1 MKPPEPGRPLR
12 FVSAASLFDGHDA
25 AINMIRRLLQSGGA
39 EVVHLGHN
47 RSVADIVRAAIAED
61 ADAIAVS
68 SYQGGHNEYFRFMID
83 TLREQGAAH
92 IRVVVGGGGTIS
104 PAEIAELEAYGVTR
118 IYTPE
123 DGRRLGL
130 NGMIEDVFQRVARQP
145 APSARGV
152 PSIQDPGAVARAI
165 TLLEGG
171 GAADGSDAEDLRRA
185 LSAAV
190 SGQHQ
195 APVIGLTGTG
205 GAGKSSLNDELLQ
218 RFLRHFPDRRIAV
231 VAIDPTR
238 RRSGGALLG
247 DRIRMNSLSA
257 PQVFMRS
264 LATRRQHLATSAVL
278 ADVIALY
285 RAVGFDLVVVE
296 TAGIGQSDT
305 EIVDLADLSLYVM
318 TAEYGAASQLEKI
331 DMLDFA
337 DMIVLNKFEKRGA
350 EDALRD
356 VRKQWRRNHPDRM
369 KLPDA
374 ELPVFPTIAS
384 RFNDP
389 GVNRLFL
396 ALTVALDRESGRAGH
411 WTTSAGA
418 PLRSSPPSS
427 VRAIR

>member
-1 MKPPEPGRPLR
+1 QVVQRGVVVAALTKRVRRRHDHCFALERVFVPRTAPGGPRGGRAQALARAASGQGFMLLFSNKTYQLVIYSMKPPEPGRPLR

-68 SYQGGHNEYFRFMID
+68 SYQGGHNEYFRYMID
-83 TLREQGAAH
+83 MLRGQGAQH
-92 IRVVVGGGGTIS
+92 IKVVVGGGGTIS
-104 PAEIAELEAYGVTR
+104 PAEIAELEAYGVAR

-130 NGMIEDVFQRVARQP
+130 KGMIDDVFARVGRTQEP
-145 APSARGV
+145 AKTGIPSLDDA
-152 PSIQDPGAVARAI
+152 GAIARAI

-171 GAADGSDAEDLRRA
+171 GAPDGTEADDLRRA

-190 SGQHQ
+190 AGTGL

-218 RFLRHFPDRRIAV
+218 RFLRQFPERRVAV

-247 DRIRMNSLSA
+247 DRIRMNSLST

-264 LATRRQHLATSAVL
+264 
-278 ADVIALY
+278 
-285 RAVGFDLVVVE
+285 
-296 TAGIGQSDT
+296 
-305 EIVDLADLSLYVM
+305 
-318 TAEYGAASQLEKI
+318 
-331 DMLDFA
+331 
-337 DMIVLNKFEKRGA
+337 
-350 EDALRD
+350 
-356 VRKQWRRNHPDRM
+356 
-369 KLPDA
+369 
-374 ELPVFPTIAS
+374 
-384 RFNDP
+384 
-389 GVNRLFL
+389 
-396 ALTVALDRESGRAGH
+396 
-411 WTTSAGA
+411 
-418 PLRSSPPSS
+418 
-427 VRAIR
+427 